1 MSARGVH
8 HARLLLNLMSR
19 LFKPALSV
27 LTAALCL
34 SACATVKRFTPDL
47 SKLPRPPMPSFST
60 LKKIK
65 NIIPG
70 MPDTDKV
77 AVDDPQMPF
86 NARGTLGYGHT
97 IRIHVY
103 EGARSPKRIYN
114 NVLMVDTK
122 GVLDFGTVGSTKVGG
137 GTLPQAVQAIAA
149 TFRIGMRMTRPVT
162 VHILSVEDTPVVS
175 VCGDVIKDEFIPA
188 WEQMT
193 IKQAVT
199 VSGGRKLGS
208 TSHGVYLI
216 REGVRHYFSTLEDA
230 DNEEPEPGDI
240 IELSPDI

>member
-1 MSARGVH
+1 MTRFSQ
-8 HARLLLNLMSR
+8 S
-19 LFKPALSV
+19 ALSL
-27 LTAALCL
+27 LTVALCL

-47 SKLPRPPMPSFST
+47 SKLPKPSLPSLPSLPSFST

-86 NARGTLGYGHT
+86 NARGTLGFGHT

-103 EGARSPKRIYN
+103 EGARSPERIYN
-114 NVLMVDTK
+114 KVLMVDTK
-122 GVLDFGTVGSTKVGG
+122 GVLDFGEIGSAKVGG
-137 GTLPQAVQAIAA
+137 ATLPQAVQSIAA
-149 TFRIGMRMTRPVT
+149 TFRIGLRLTRPVT

-175 VCGDVIKDEFIPA
+175 ICGDVLKDEFIPA
-188 WEQMT
+188 WEDMT
-193 IKQAVT
+193 VKQAVT
-199 VSGGRKLGS
+199 VSGGRKIGS

-216 REGVRHYFSTLEDA
+216 REGVRRYFSTLDDA
-230 DNEEPEPGDI
+230 DQVEPEPGDI

>member
-1 MSARGVH
+1 MT
-8 HARLLLNLMSR
+8 RLLLS
-19 LFKPALSV
+19 ALSL
-27 LTAALCL
+27 LTAVLCL
-34 SACATVKRFTPDL
+34 NACATVKRFTPDL
-47 SKLPRPPMPSFST
+47 SKLPRPPMPSMPSFAT

-86 NARGTLGYGHT
+86 NARGTLGFGHT
-97 IRIHVY
+97 LRIHVY

-114 NVLMVDTK
+114 QVLMVDTS
-122 GVLDFGTVGSTKVGG
+122 GVLDFGGSIGTAKVGG
-137 GTLPQAVQAIAA
+137 STLPQAVQTIAA
-149 TFRIGMRMTRPVT
+149 SFRIGLRLTRPVT
-162 VHILSVEDTPVVS
+162 VHIISVEDTPVVS
-175 VCGDVIKDEFIPA
+175 IRGDVLKDEFIPA

-208 TSHGVYLI
+208 TAHGVYLI
-216 REGVRHYFSTLEDA
+216 REGVRRYFSTLDDA